1 MSRRWPLLVFD
12 WDGTLMDST
21 GAIVRAAQAAIADL
35 GLPSRSD
42 ESICSIIGLGLQ
54 ESWQALF
61 PDLET
66 DAYEHFVASYRDH
79 FVQRERA
86 SSRLYPGVT
95 GVLRM
100 LSERGCHLAVA
111 TGKSRR
117 GLDHDL
123 EHTELGHFF
132 DATRTADETRS
143 KPHPEMLYSLMS
155 ELGFAP
161 GQTLMIG
168 DTEFDLLMARAAG
181 ASALAVTWG
190 AHPTARLRAHDPAGC
205 LDSVEQIPLWLEQ
218 IEAELAQG
226 G

>member
-1 MSRRWPLLVFD
+1 
-12 WDGTLMDST
+12 MDST
-21 GAIVRAAQAAIADL
+21 AAIVRAAQAAIADL
-35 GLPSRSD
+35 GLPTRSD

-66 DAYEHFVASYRDH
+66 GSYDRFVDSYRDH

-86 SSRLYPGVT
+86 SSRLYPGVIEA
-95 GVLRM
+95 LRM
-100 LSERGCHLAVA
+100 LSDRGCLLAVA

-117 GLDHDL
+117 GLDFDL
-123 EHTELGHFF
+123 EHTGLSHVF

-143 KPHPEMLYSLMS
+143 KPDPEMLCSLMS
-155 ELGFAP
+155 ELGFDP

-190 AHPTARLRAHDPAGC
+190 AHPAARLRAHGPIGC
-205 LDSVEQIPLWLEQ
+205 LDSVEEIPFWLEQ
-218 IEAELAQG
+218 IEAEPAQG

>member
-1 MSRRWPLLVFD
+1 MSERRHD
-12 WDGTLMDST
+12 
-21 GAIVRAAQAAIADL
+21 
-35 GLPSRSD
+35 
-42 ESICSIIGLGLQ
+42 
-54 ESWQALF
+54 
-61 PDLET
+61 
-66 DAYEHFVASYRDH
+66 
-79 FVQRERA
+79 
-86 SSRLYPGVT
+86 LYPGVT
-95 GVLRM
+95 EALRM
-100 LSERGCHLAVA
+100 LSERGCRLAVA

-181 ASALAVTWG
+181 RIRAGGDLGRSPDGASAR
-190 AHPTARLRAHDPAGC
+190 ARSGRLSG
-205 LDSVEQIPLWLEQ
+205 
-218 IEAELAQG
+218 
-226 G
+226 